1 MQVQSGPLGVSASL
15 SFAPY
20 VPDLPYPCPNPAVQF
35 LQEACCGAA
44 DKLLSFPGP
53 LLIKS
58 LDSLSVVVSVAL

>member
-35 LQEACCGAA
+35 LQGKQEGDRGLRLAV
-44 DKLLSFPGP
+44 GP
-53 LLIKS
+53 QTNYSPS
-58 LDSLSVVVSVAL
+58 LGLC